1 MYARMKMKQ
10 IAYLFRIL
18 LYACEEIKRKL
29 DTISLAFIIN
39 L

>member
-1 MYARMKMKQ
+1 MYARMKIAQ
-10 IAYLFRIL
+10 ITYLFRIL
-18 LYACEEIKRKL
+18 LYACEEIERKL